1 MFKNEYQGGP
11 FVEVFSAQGKDPVA
25 RWRLSGSQSAIWKD
39 FDKEVKSF
47 VFVLEGSSQTIK
59 MQLPKEN
66 KQMLGLIQ
74 RFLVLQLYI
83 PLGQD
88 FSAELLITDL
98 ANIKRRLYL
107 STVHKELSATPLH
120 AKIPLS
126 IIRRRVA
133 IRRTKNPMIFSEIN
147 NAPTN
152 NPLRQQ
158 MDFNIMATVVM
169 SLPECSHIHSSVRR
183 SPKWCNLCIDLVAF
197 TSGIFK
203 SAVFQSLDG
212 ITVSANCRLR
222 KIYTMKLKPQDTV
235 DQDIYESALSD
246 CEPTDTIPRSCQITT
261 DVEQVTQ
268 VLDFAKLRNTE
279 VREDGRLVL
288 STETDL
294 LTNRGQG
301 SARDIRKGDK
311 SHIAFGSKVSGP
323 PPVTGRKTSARSSAE
338 STRST
343 SRHEKSLPHVTQDK
357 GATTLGQVIDTRVL
371 SPTNTHPANQKNK
384 ENMQH
389 TKRKDPQPRGADLR
403 PHPPMDPL
411 TSEKGRRLRTVGST
425 NKEQSKS
432 VLDGSSVGHS
442 GNEDKPRAQI
452 RVPSCGSNTSADVPD
467 DWIFPDSFRDVSK
480 LSDNLHQTDISNLC
494 EQLADNNQSDTAYPE
509 ERTPG
514 DPDNISTHSSMSGSV
529 HHGRFQGQS
538 SDRGAVSLE
547 VLEHDSRGA
556 RMEDDFY
563 GSDNSIEENY
573 FYQWTSSPKS
583 DRDPTQFESESS
595 HLVDSTSRSSDGP
608 PNSQSIIKA
617 SLSNTNVEGKAGV
630 FSTQGSLMPT
640 RSLSPSGSRNEISK
654 ENSIISK
661 IQQFVSDK
669 TLRTSMSKKSLK
681 EIPKEERKMTD
692 EASAYNW
699 RSYQVNRLS
708 ASEMQML
715 ASLKRQQNEE
725 LEDEGTSHGLSQSQ
739 IDHCNVSM
747 STSSDD
753 TITWNSCL
761 PPPVNQGSHY
771 QTEMNP
777 LAQSNPRDWLNAF
790 SPPIIPTSQNH
801 NVDPLLKLKESR
813 LSCNEGDDGIG
824 ADEEEDILTL
834 LYDPCLNCYF
844 DPETGKYYELA

>member
-1 MFKNEYQGGP
+1 MHNMIHFAQQQTYWAHRIQKPYEDSIMFKNEYQGGP
-11 FVEVFSAQGKDPVA
+11 HVDVFSAQGKDPVA
-25 RWRLSGSQSAIWKD
+25 KWRLFGGQSAIWKD

-126 IIRRRVA
+126 IIRRRV
-133 IRRTKNPMIFSEIN
+133 
-147 NAPTN
+147 
-152 NPLRQQ
+152 
-158 MDFNIMATVVM
+158 
-169 SLPECSHIHSSVRR
+169 
-183 SPKWCNLCIDLVAF
+183 WCNLCIDLVAF

-212 ITVSANCRLR
+212 ITISANCKLR

-235 DQDIYESALSD
+235 EQDIYESVLSD

-261 DVEQVTQ
+261 DVKQVTQ
-268 VLDFAKLRNTE
+268 VLDLSRVRNNE
-279 VREDGRLVL
+279 VREDGKFVL
-288 STETDL
+288 STEADL
-294 LTNRGQG
+294 LTHRGQG
-301 SARDIRKGDK
+301 SSRDFKRGDK
-311 SHIAFGSKVSGP
+311 SHIAFGSKVLGP
-323 PPVTGRKTSARSSAE
+323 PPAPGRKASARSPGE

-343 SRHEKSLPHVTQDK
+343 SRHERSLQLLTQEK
-357 GATTLGQVIDTRVL
+357 GASSLGHTTDTRIM
-371 SPTNTHPANQKNK
+371 SPTLYHPSDQRNK
-384 ENMQH
+384 ENIQQ
-389 TKRKDPQPRGADLR
+389 TKKKEPRPRGIDYH
-403 PHPPMDPL
+403 PHPPTDPL
-411 TSEKGRRLRTVGST
+411 TNEKGRRLRTVGSAK
-425 NKEQSKS
+425 KEQSKPVPDS
-432 VLDGSSVGHS
+432 SSVGHCR
-442 GNEDKPRAQI
+442 NEDKLSVQI
-452 RVPSCGSNTSADVPD
+452 HMPSCERENRPKTSSNAGADITD
-467 DWIFPDSFRDVSK
+467 DWIFPDSFQDVSK
-480 LSDNLHQTDISNLC
+480 LSDTLHQTYIGNLC
-494 EQLADNNQSDTAYPE
+494 EQLAGNSETDTVYPE

-514 DPDNISTHSSMSGSV
+514 DPDNIFSFSSMSGSV
-529 HHGRFQGQS
+529 HHGKLQGQS
-538 SDRGAVSLE
+538 FDRDTVSLE
-547 VLEHDSRGA
+547 GLEHDRRGA

-563 GSDNSIEENY
+563 GSDNSIE
-573 FYQWTSSPKS
+573 
-583 DRDPTQFESESS
+583 
-595 HLVDSTSRSSDGP
+595 
-608 PNSQSIIKA
+608 
-617 SLSNTNVEGKAGV
+617 
-630 FSTQGSLMPT
+630 
-640 RSLSPSGSRNEISK
+640 
-654 ENSIISK
+654 
-661 IQQFVSDK
+661 
-669 TLRTSMSKKSLK
+669 
-681 EIPKEERKMTD
+681 
-692 EASAYNW
+692 AYNW
-699 RSYQVNRLS
+699 RSYNVNRLS

-725 LEDEGTSHGLSQSQ
+725 MEDEGTSHGLSQSQ
-739 IDHCNVSM
+739 IDHCNISM

-753 TITWNSCL
+753 TTTWNSCL

-790 SPPIIPTSQNH
+790 SPPIIPTSQNQ
-801 NVDPLLKLKESR
+801 NKDPLLKLKESR
-813 LSCNEGDDGIG
+813 LNCNEGDDGIG

>member
-1 MFKNEYQGGP
+1 MNDNGGAGATPRGRPGPGCRLLSNVHAVFCTSCSTACARDIPAHYLRYWEPGHRAHRIQRILLQAIVMFKNEYQGGP

-25 RWRLSGSQSAIWKD
+25 KWRLFGSQSAIWKD

-59 MQLPKEN
+59 MQLPKES

-74 RFLVLQLYI
+74 RFLILQIYV

-126 IIRRRVA
+126 IIRRKV
-133 IRRTKNPMIFSEIN
+133 
-147 NAPTN
+147 
-152 NPLRQQ
+152 
-158 MDFNIMATVVM
+158 
-169 SLPECSHIHSSVRR
+169 
-183 SPKWCNLCIDLVAF
+183 WCNLCIDLVAF
-197 TSGIFK
+197 TSGIFRG
-203 SAVFQSLDG
+203 AVFQSLDG
-212 ITVSANCRLR
+212 ITVSANCKLR
-222 KIYTMKLKPQDTV
+222 KIYTMKIKPQDTGE
-235 DQDIYESALSD
+235 QDIYESSSD
-246 CEPTDTIPRSCQITT
+246 CEPTDTVPRSCQITT

-268 VLDFAKLRNTE
+268 VLDLTKLRNSE

-294 LTNRGQG
+294 LTSRGQG
-301 SARDIRKGDK
+301 SSRDIRKGDK

-323 PPVTGRKTSARSSAE
+323 PPATGRKTSARASGE

-343 SRHEKSLPHVTQDK
+343 SRHERSLPQMAQEK
-357 GATTLGQVIDTRVL
+357 RSSTLGQTTDARIL
-371 SPTNTHPANQKNK
+371 SPLLPNPSDLKNK
-384 ENMQH
+384 ENIHHM
-389 TKRKDPQPRGADLR
+389 KKKEPQPQGADYL

-411 TSEKGRRLRTVGST
+411 SNEKGRRLRSVGSAK
-425 NKEQSKS
+425 KEQPKS
-432 VLDGSSVGHS
+432 VF
-442 GNEDKPRAQI
+442 
-452 RVPSCGSNTSADVPD
+452 D
-467 DWIFPDSFRDVSK
+467 DWIFPDTFRDVSK
-480 LSDNLHQTDISNLC
+480 LSDTLHQTDISNLR
-494 EQLADNNQSDTAYPE
+494 EQLADNNQSDIAYPA

-514 DPDNISTHSSMSGSV
+514 DPDNIYTYSSMSGSV
-529 HHGRFQGQS
+529 HHGKLQGQS
-538 SDRGAVSLE
+538 SDRDTVSLE
-547 VLEHDSRGA
+547 ALEHDRRGA

-563 GSDNSIEENY
+563 GSDSSIEESLL
-573 FYQWTSSPKS
+573 YQWTSSPKS
-583 DRDPTQFESESS
+583 DHDTPQFSESS
-595 HLVDSTSRSSDGP
+595 HLVDISSRSSEASS
-608 PNSQSIIKA
+608 NTQSDIKA
-617 SLSNTNVEGKAGV
+617 STSNTEKETKTGG
-630 FSTQGSLMPT
+630 FSTQKSLMPT

-654 ENSIISK
+654 GNSVISK

-699 RSYQVNRLS
+699 RSYQENRLS

-715 ASLKRQQNEE
+715 ASLTRQQKEE
-725 LEDEGTSHGLSQSQ
+725 MEDEGAPHGLSQSQ

-753 TITWNSCL
+753 TTTWNYCR
-761 PPPVNQGSHY
+761 PQPVNQGTHY
-771 QTEMNP
+771 QAEMNP

-790 SPPIIPTSQNH
+790 SPPIIPTRQNQ
-801 NVDPLLKLKESR
+801 NVEPLLKLKETR

-824 ADEEEDILTL
+824 AEEEEDILTL

-844 DPETGKYYELA
+844 DPDTGKYYELA

>member
-1 MFKNEYQGGP
+1 MNDNGGAGATPRGRPGPGCRLLSNVHAVFCTSCSTACARDIPAHYLRYWEPGHRAHRIQRILLQAIVMFKNEYQGGP

-25 RWRLSGSQSAIWKD
+25 KWRLFGSQSAIWKD

-59 MQLPKEN
+59 MQLPKES

-74 RFLVLQLYI
+74 RFLILQIYV

-126 IIRRRVA
+126 IIRRKV
-133 IRRTKNPMIFSEIN
+133 
-147 NAPTN
+147 
-152 NPLRQQ
+152 
-158 MDFNIMATVVM
+158 
-169 SLPECSHIHSSVRR
+169 
-183 SPKWCNLCIDLVAF
+183 WCNLCIDLVAF
-197 TSGIFK
+197 TSGIFRG
-203 SAVFQSLDG
+203 AVFQSLDG
-212 ITVSANCRLR
+212 ITVSANCKLR
-222 KIYTMKLKPQDTV
+222 KIYTMKIKPQDTGE
-235 DQDIYESALSD
+235 QDIYESSSD
-246 CEPTDTIPRSCQITT
+246 CEPTDTVPRSCQITT

-268 VLDFAKLRNTE
+268 VLDLTKLRNSE

-294 LTNRGQG
+294 LTSRGQG
-301 SARDIRKGDK
+301 SSRDIRKGDK

-323 PPVTGRKTSARSSAE
+323 PPATGRKTSARASGE

-343 SRHEKSLPHVTQDK
+343 SRHERSLPQMAQEK
-357 GATTLGQVIDTRVL
+357 RSSTLGQTTDARIL
-371 SPTNTHPANQKNK
+371 SPLLPNPSDLKNK
-384 ENMQH
+384 ENIHHM
-389 TKRKDPQPRGADLR
+389 KKKEPQP
-403 PHPPMDPL
+403 
-411 TSEKGRRLRTVGST
+411 
-425 NKEQSKS
+425 Q
-432 VLDGSSVGHS
+432 
-442 GNEDKPRAQI
+442 
-452 RVPSCGSNTSADVPD
+452 D
-467 DWIFPDSFRDVSK
+467 DWIFPDTFRDVSK
-480 LSDNLHQTDISNLC
+480 LSDTLHQTDISNLR
-494 EQLADNNQSDTAYPE
+494 EQLADNNQSDIAYPA

-514 DPDNISTHSSMSGSV
+514 DPDNIYTYSSMSGSV
-529 HHGRFQGQS
+529 HHGKLQGQS
-538 SDRGAVSLE
+538 SDRDTVSLE
-547 VLEHDSRGA
+547 ALEHDRRGA

-563 GSDNSIEENY
+563 GSDSSIEESLL
-573 FYQWTSSPKS
+573 YQWTSSPKS
-583 DRDPTQFESESS
+583 DHDTPQFSESS
-595 HLVDSTSRSSDGP
+595 HLVDISSRSSEASS
-608 PNSQSIIKA
+608 NTQSDIKA
-617 SLSNTNVEGKAGV
+617 STSNTEKETKTGG
-630 FSTQGSLMPT
+630 FSTQKSLMPT

-654 ENSIISK
+654 GNSVISK

-699 RSYQVNRLS
+699 RSYQENRLS

-715 ASLKRQQNEE
+715 ASLTRQQKEE
-725 LEDEGTSHGLSQSQ
+725 MEDEGAPHGLSQSQ

-753 TITWNSCL
+753 TTTWNYCR
-761 PPPVNQGSHY
+761 PQPVNQGTHY
-771 QTEMNP
+771 QAEMNP

-790 SPPIIPTSQNH
+790 SPPIIPTRQNQ
-801 NVDPLLKLKESR
+801 NVEPLLKLKETR

-824 ADEEEDILTL
+824 AEEEEDILTL

-844 DPETGKYYELA
+844 DPDTGKYYELA

>member
-1 MFKNEYQGGP
+1 
-11 FVEVFSAQGKDPVA
+11 
-25 RWRLSGSQSAIWKD
+25 
-39 FDKEVKSF
+39 
-47 VFVLEGSSQTIK
+47 
-59 MQLPKEN
+59 
-66 KQMLGLIQ
+66 MLGLIQ

-126 IIRRRVA
+126 IIRRRV
-133 IRRTKNPMIFSEIN
+133 
-147 NAPTN
+147 
-152 NPLRQQ
+152 
-158 MDFNIMATVVM
+158 
-169 SLPECSHIHSSVRR
+169 
-183 SPKWCNLCIDLVAF
+183 WCNLCIDLVAF

-235 DQDIYESALSD
+235 DQDIYESALSE

-389 TKRKDPQPRGADLR
+389 TKRKDPQPR
-403 PHPPMDPL
+403 
-411 TSEKGRRLRTVGST
+411 
-425 NKEQSKS
+425 
-432 VLDGSSVGHS
+432 DGSSVGHS

-563 GSDNSIEENY
+563 GSDNSIEVIFSCQLREGQCWQTGQ
-573 FYQWTSSPKS
+573 FPSSRLHVGIFP
-583 DRDPTQFESESS
+583 Q
-595 HLVDSTSRSSDGP
+595 
-608 PNSQSIIKA
+608 
-617 SLSNTNVEGKAGV
+617 GKAGV

>member
-1 MFKNEYQGGP
+1 MTYWAHRIQKPYEDSIMFKNEYQGGP
-11 FVEVFSAQGKDPVA
+11 HVDVFSAQGKDPVA
-25 RWRLSGSQSAIWKD
+25 KWRLFGGQSAIWKD

-126 IIRRRVA
+126 IIRRRV
-133 IRRTKNPMIFSEIN
+133 
-147 NAPTN
+147 
-152 NPLRQQ
+152 
-158 MDFNIMATVVM
+158 
-169 SLPECSHIHSSVRR
+169 
-183 SPKWCNLCIDLVAF
+183 WCNLCIDLVAF

-212 ITVSANCRLR
+212 ITISANCKLR

-235 DQDIYESALSD
+235 EQDIYESVLSD

-261 DVEQVTQ
+261 DVKQVTQ
-268 VLDFAKLRNTE
+268 VLDLSRVRNNE
-279 VREDGRLVL
+279 VREDGKFVL
-288 STETDL
+288 STEADL
-294 LTNRGQG
+294 LTHRGQG
-301 SARDIRKGDK
+301 SSRDFKRGDK
-311 SHIAFGSKVSGP
+311 SHIAFGSKVLGP
-323 PPVTGRKTSARSSAE
+323 PPAPGRKASARSPGE

-343 SRHEKSLPHVTQDK
+343 SRHERSLQLLTQEK
-357 GATTLGQVIDTRVL
+357 GASSLGHTTDTRIM
-371 SPTNTHPANQKNK
+371 SPTLYHPSDQRNK
-384 ENMQH
+384 ENIQQ
-389 TKRKDPQPRGADLR
+389 TKKKEPRPRGIDYH
-403 PHPPMDPL
+403 PHPPTDPL
-411 TSEKGRRLRTVGST
+411 TNEKGRRLRTVGSAK
-425 NKEQSKS
+425 KEQSKPVPDS
-432 VLDGSSVGHS
+432 SSVGHCR
-442 GNEDKPRAQI
+442 NEDKLSVQI
-452 RVPSCGSNTSADVPD
+452 HMPSCERENRPKTSSNAGADITD
-467 DWIFPDSFRDVSK
+467 DWIFPDSFQDVSK
-480 LSDNLHQTDISNLC
+480 LSDTLHQTYIGNLC
-494 EQLADNNQSDTAYPE
+494 EQLAGNSETDTVYPE

-514 DPDNISTHSSMSGSV
+514 DPDNIFSFSSMSGSV
-529 HHGRFQGQS
+529 HHGKLQGQS
-538 SDRGAVSLE
+538 FDRDTVSLE
-547 VLEHDSRGA
+547 GLEHDRRGA

-563 GSDNSIEENY
+563 GSDNSIEDDT
-573 FYQWTSSPKS
+573 FFQWTSSPKP
-583 DRDPTQFESESS
+583 DHDPTQFSEPS
-595 HLVDSTSRSSDGP
+595 HSVDITNRSSIGSS
-608 PNSQSIIKA
+608 NTKSNLKA
-617 SLSNTNVEGKAGV
+617 SISNTDTEAKKGC
-630 FSTQGSLMPT
+630 FSTQKNLMPT

-654 ENSIISK
+654 GNSVISQ

-681 EIPKEERKMTD
+681 EIPKEERKIID
-692 EASAYNW
+692 GASAYNW
-699 RSYQVNRLS
+699 RSYNVNRLS

-725 LEDEGTSHGLSQSQ
+725 MEDEGTSHGLSQSQ
-739 IDHCNVSM
+739 IDHCNISM

-753 TITWNSCL
+753 TTTWNSCL

-790 SPPIIPTSQNH
+790 SPPIIPTSQNQ
-801 NVDPLLKLKESR
+801 NKDPLLKLKESR
-813 LSCNEGDDGIG
+813 LNCNEGDDGIG

>member
-1 MFKNEYQGGP
+1 MFKNEYQGGQ
-11 FVEVFSAQGKDPVA
+11 FVEIFSAQGKDPVA
-25 RWRLSGSQSAIWKD
+25 KWRLFGSQSAIWKD

-74 RFLVLQLYI
+74 RFLILQLYI

-88 FSAELLITDL
+88 FSTELLITDL

-126 IIRRRVA
+126 IIRRRV
-133 IRRTKNPMIFSEIN
+133 
-147 NAPTN
+147 
-152 NPLRQQ
+152 
-158 MDFNIMATVVM
+158 
-169 SLPECSHIHSSVRR
+169 
-183 SPKWCNLCIDLVAF
+183 WCNLCIDLVAF

-212 ITVSANCRLR
+212 ITISANCKLR
-222 KIYTMKLKPQDTV
+222 KIYTMKLRPQDTV
-235 DQDIYESALSD
+235 EQDIYESALSD

-268 VLDFAKLRNTE
+268 VLDLTRVRNSE
-279 VREDGRLVL
+279 VREDGRFVL
-288 STETDL
+288 PTEADL
-294 LTNRGQG
+294 LANKGQG
-301 SARDIRKGDK
+301 GCRDIRKADK
-311 SHIAFGSKVSGP
+311 SHIAFGSKVLGP
-323 PPVTGRKTSARSSAE
+323 PPATGRKASARSPGE

-343 SRHEKSLPHVTQDK
+343 SRHERSLQQLTHGASMTSLGHVT
-357 GATTLGQVIDTRVL
+357 DTRIL
-371 SPTNTHPANQKNK
+371 SPTLAYHSDQKNK
-384 ENMQH
+384 ENIQH
-389 TKRKDPQPRGADLR
+389 TRKKEGRPKGTDYH
-403 PHPPMDPL
+403 PHPPTDPL
-411 TSEKGRRLRTVGST
+411 TNEKGRRLRTAGSAK
-425 NKEQSKS
+425 KEQAKP
-432 VLDGSSVGHS
+432 VLDSSSVGHC
-442 GNEDKPRAQI
+442 GNEDKLSVQI
-452 RVPSCGSNTSADVPD
+452 HMPSCERENRPKTANNAGADIPD
-467 DWIFPDSFRDVSK
+467 DWIFPDSFQDVSK
-480 LSDNLHQTDISNLC
+480 LSDTLHQTYISNVC
-494 EQLADNNQSDTAYPE
+494 EQLADNSQSDTVYPE

-514 DPDNISTHSSMSGSV
+514 DPNNIFSYSSMSGSV
-529 HHGRFQGQS
+529 HHGKLEGQS
-538 SDRGAVSLE
+538 SDRDTVSLE
-547 VLEHDSRGA
+547 GLEHDRRGA

-563 GSDNSIEENY
+563 GSDNSIEEDTY
-573 FYQWTSSPKS
+573 FQWTSSPKS
-583 DRDPTQFESESS
+583 DHDTAQLSESS
-595 HLVDSTSRSSDGP
+595 HCGDITRRSSSG
-608 PNSQSIIKA
+608 S
-617 SLSNTNVEGKAGV
+617 SNTQSVIKDSISNTDTEAKKGS
-630 FSTQGSLMPT
+630 FSAQTSLMPT

-654 ENSIISK
+654 GNAVISK

-669 TLRTSMSKKSLK
+669 TLRTSMNKKSLK
-681 EIPKEERKMTD
+681 EIPKEERKMID

-699 RSYQVNRLS
+699 RSYHVNRLS

-725 LEDEGTSHGLSQSQ
+725 MEDEGPSHGLSQSQ
-739 IDHCNVSM
+739 IDHCNVSI

-753 TITWNSCL
+753 TTTWNSCL

-790 SPPIIPTSQNH
+790 SPPIIPTSQNQ

-813 LSCNEGDDGIG
+813 VSCNEGDDGIG

>member
-1 MFKNEYQGGP
+1 MFQKEYQGGP

-25 RWRLSGSQSAIWKD
+25 KWRLSGSQSAIWKD

-66 KQMLGLIQ
+66 KHMLGLIQ
-74 RFLVLQLYI
+74 RFLILQLYI

-126 IIRRRVA
+126 IIRRRV
-133 IRRTKNPMIFSEIN
+133 
-147 NAPTN
+147 
-152 NPLRQQ
+152 
-158 MDFNIMATVVM
+158 
-169 SLPECSHIHSSVRR
+169 
-183 SPKWCNLCIDLVAF
+183 WCNLCIDLAAF

-212 ITVSANCRLR
+212 ITISANCKLR

-235 DQDIYESALSD
+235 EQDIYESAFSD
-246 CEPTDTIPRSCQITT
+246 CEPPDTIPRSCQITT

-268 VLDFAKLRNTE
+268 VLDLRKLRNTE
-279 VREDGRLVL
+279 HREDGKLVL
-288 STETDL
+288 PAETDL
-294 LTNRGQG
+294 LTNRGHG
-301 SARDIRKGDK
+301 SFRDIRKGDK

-323 PPVTGRKTSARSSAE
+323 PPATSARS
-338 STRST
+338 T
-343 SRHEKSLPHVTQDK
+343 SRQERSLEQLAQEKE
-357 GATTLGQVIDTRVL
+357 ATTSAHMADIRIL
-371 SPTNTHPANQKNK
+371 SPTLFLPSDQKNK
-384 ENMQH
+384 ENVQH
-389 TKRKDPQPRGADLR
+389 TKKKELQPRGTDYQ
-403 PHPPMDPL
+403 PHPPVDPL
-411 TSEKGRRLRTVGST
+411 TKDKGRRLRNFGSAKKEKPT
-425 NKEQSKS
+425 NM
-432 VLDGSSVGHS
+432 LDSSSVGHC
-442 GNEDKPRAQI
+442 GNEDKLSIQI
-452 RVPSCGSNTSADVPD
+452 HVPFCKRENRPKTSNNASADVPD
-467 DWIFPDSFRDVSK
+467 DWIFPASFQDVSK
-480 LSDNLHQTDISNLC
+480 LSDTLHQTDTNNLC
-494 EQLADNNQSDTAYPE
+494 EQLADSKQSDTAYPE
-509 ERTPG
+509 VRTPG
-514 DPDNISTHSSMSGSV
+514 APGNIFSYSSMSGSV
-529 HHGRFQGQS
+529 HHGKLQGQS
-538 SDRGAVSLE
+538 SDRDTVSLE
-547 VLEHDSRGA
+547 VLEHDRRGA

-563 GSDNSIEENY
+563 GSDNSIEESD
-573 FYQWTSSPKS
+573 FFQWTSSPKS
-583 DRDPTQFESESS
+583 DHDTTQFSESS
-595 HLVDSTSRSSDGP
+595 HTVDIISRSSEGSS
-608 PNSQSIIKA
+608 NMQANINA
-617 SLSNTNVEGKAGV
+617 STSNTDTEGKRGG
-630 FSTQGSLMPT
+630 FSTQKSLMPT

-669 TLRTSMSKKSLK
+669 MLRTSMSKKSLK

-692 EASAYNW
+692 EASVYNW
-699 RSYQVNRLS
+699 RSYHVNRLS

-725 LEDEGTSHGLSQSQ
+725 MDNEGTSHGLSQSQ

-753 TITWNSCL
+753 TTTWNSCL

-790 SPPIIPTSQNH
+790 SPPIIPTGQNQH
-801 NVDPLLKLKESR
+801 VDPLLKLKESR
-813 LSCNEGDDGIG
+813 VSCTDGDDGIG